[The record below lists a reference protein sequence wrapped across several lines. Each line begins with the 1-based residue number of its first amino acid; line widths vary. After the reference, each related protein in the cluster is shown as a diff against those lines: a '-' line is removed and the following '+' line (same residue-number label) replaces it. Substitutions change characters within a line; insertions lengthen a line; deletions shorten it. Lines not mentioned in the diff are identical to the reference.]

1 MIQYRELE
9 TADNA
14 SLAGIIRSNLEKYH
28 LDIPGT
34 AYYDAQLDNLSEYYS
49 ACPEKRIY
57 MIAYDEENR
66 VIGGVGIA
74 EYESVPGCAELQKL
88 YLVEEYKGLGYG
100 KKLVE
105 LAEKKAGELGYT
117 EIYLET
123 HTNLQEAISL
133 YEKMN
138 YEKQERPLNAV
149 HSTMDCF
156 FHKLLS

>member
-105 LAEKKAGELGYT
+105 LAEKKAWELGYT

-156 FHKLLS
+156 YHKLLS

>member
-1 MIQYRELE
+1 MIRYRKLE
-9 TADNA
+9 ATDNA
-14 SLAGIIRSNLEKYH
+14 LLAKIIRSNLEKYH

-34 AYYDAQLDNLSEYYS
+34 AYFDAQLDNLSEYYS
-49 ACPEKRIY
+49 AYPEKRSY
-57 MIAYDEENR
+57 MIANDEDNQ
-66 VIGGVGIA
+66 VVGGVGIA

-88 YLVEEYKGLGYG
+88 YLIDEYKGRGYG
-100 KKLVE
+100 KMLVE
-105 LAEKKAGELGYT
+105 LAEEKAKELGYT

-123 HTNLQEAISL
+123 HTNLKEAISL

-156 FHKLLS
+156 YHKLLS